1 MSEEHGGQVGHAG
14 TVVVVAVDAPA
25 TIELRSRVLRDGRAH
40 EGFAEDGDATTI
52 HLAAVDGDRVVG
64 VATFVPR
71 DDGWWQLRGMAV
83 DTERQGRGIGRAIL
97 DEAETR
103 LRALGASGVWA
114 NGRDTALGFYERAGW
129 RVVGDGYDMTGRPH
143 HRVERPFASR
153 D

>member
-1 MSEEHGGQVGHAG
+1 
-14 TVVVVAVDAPA
+14 
-25 TIELRSRVLRDGRAH
+25 VLREGRAH
-40 EGFAEDGDATTI
+40 EGFPEDDDAATV
-52 HLAAVDGDRVVG
+52 HLAAVEGDHVVG

-83 DTERQGRGIGRAIL
+83 DAERQGRGIGRAIL
-97 DEAETR
+97 DEAESR

-129 RVVGDGYDMTGRPH
+129 RVVGDGYDMKGRPH
-143 HRVERPFASR
+143 HRVERCF